1 MKKRIFSLV
10 FVFTL
15 ALGLL
20 SCAYLQAQQRR
31 LAGKLIRLHVV
42 ANSDSPL
49 DQAIKLRVRDAVL
62 EAAETVMQGAD
73 DPEQALLEHLDIL
86 EAAAEKTSRRLNRS
100 LNRTANRD
108 EPIALTYESERFPT
122 RYYETFSLPAG
133 VYRTLRVTIGEGN
146 GHNWWCV
153 VFPSI
158 CTAASLDELE
168 SAAVSGGFTEGELRM
183 ITGADEGYTLKF
195 KTLEWMQKLKAFL
208 FGG

>member
-1 MKKRIFSLV
+1 M
-10 FVFTL
+10 
-15 ALGLL
+15 
-20 SCAYLQAQQRR
+20 QAQQRQ
-31 LAGKLIRLHVV
+31 LAVKLIRLHVV

-62 EAAETVMQGAD
+62 EAAKTVMQGAD

-86 EAAAEKTSRRLNRS
+86 ETAAEETSRRLNRS
-100 LNRTANRD
+100 LNRCLNRTANRD
-108 EPIALTYESERFPT
+108 EPVALTYESERFPT
-122 RYYETFSLPAG
+122 REYETFSLPAG
-133 VYRTLRVTIGEGN
+133 VYRTLRVTIGEGK

-168 SAAVSGGFTEGELRM
+168 SAAVSGGFTEGEIRL

-208 FGG
+208 FGS